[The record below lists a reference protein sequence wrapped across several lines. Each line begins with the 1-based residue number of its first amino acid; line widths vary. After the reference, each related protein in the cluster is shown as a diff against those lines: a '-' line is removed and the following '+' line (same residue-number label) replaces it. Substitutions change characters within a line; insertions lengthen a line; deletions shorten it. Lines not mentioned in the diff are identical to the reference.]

1 MHYRT
6 ISLARNPFYRSFGIG
21 FLSKNLLRKSQT
33 VWLQFP
39 LQITARIMNKLIIQF
54 EAKSRTFLTNQSGVG
69 GTSPWNN
76 VGKSFFFLSLPPH
89 LRQTEHNDVWRWWGT
104 KRLWPLSQRP
114 KKDEI
119 WRLTFSTTTTT
130 KKNHWMSTR
139 NFACFCKEG
148 GSRKLLFERKKGV
161 PNFAVIR
168 SALLAKIYKWITCVK
183 ASQFF

>member
-39 LQITARIMNKLIIQF
+39 LQIIVRIMNKLIIQF
-54 EAKSRTFLTNQSGVG
+54 EANFRTFLTNQSGVG

-130 KKNHWMSTR
+130 KKKSLNV
-139 NFACFCKEG
+139 NK
-148 GSRKLLFERKKGV
+148 KLCLLLQRRRQQKAIIRAEERSSKLC
-161 PNFAVIR
+161 
-168 SALLAKIYKWITCVK
+168 SH
-183 ASQFF
+183 